1 MAAMLRHVPSLQG
14 NMTWYRCPRKLEGH
28 MEKVTQKNKSNFGL
42 AYDCS
47 TILDQRVLA
56 DTMYACAPPS
66 KSNVLHRRK
75 QERKSENGKETFVCR
90 MRTEEA
96 RRNYAYMYYR
106 HLPLIRPSFINLRKV
121 STLVLYHLWS
131 QRNFE
136 TLDVFM
142 M

>member
-1 MAAMLRHVPSLQG
+1 
-14 NMTWYRCPRKLEGH
+14 
-28 MEKVTQKNKSNFGL
+28 MEKITQKNKSNFGL

-56 DTMYACAPPS
+56 DTRVPRPS

-106 HLPLIRPSFINLRKV
+106 HLPLIRPSFVNSAFAR
-121 STLVLYHLWS
+121 
-131 QRNFE
+131 
-136 TLDVFM
+136 
-142 M
+142 

>member
-28 MEKVTQKNKSNFGL
+28 MEKITQKNKSNFGL

-56 DTMYACAPPS
+56 DTRVPRPS

-96 RRNYAYMYYR
+96 RRNYMYYR

-121 STLVLYHLWS
+121 STLVLYNLWS